1 MRKKYIWMKIDL
13 HDEEAPPI
21 AIADTA
27 GQLAIKL
34 GVKATSIYETVSRA
48 KRKGHRCCYI
58 KMEDDEE

>member
-1 MRKKYIWMKIDL
+1 MKKKYIWIKIDL
-13 HDEEAPPI
+13 NDEEAPPI

-27 GQLAIKL
+27 GQLAIKC
-34 GVKATSIYETVSRA
+34 GVKAKTIYQCVSRA